1 MGMSKPTSARA
12 IGRSVG
18 LALSI
23 LFAALAPGSEAR
35 ATPRHG
41 IAMYGEPALPPDFVA
56 LPYVNAEAPKG
67 GAYIAGEPGSFDSLN
82 PWIVK
87 GRAPYGIGAH
97 TVETLMGRSLDEPF
111 SLYGLLAESVDT
123 DEARSWVEF
132 TLRPE
137 ARFSDGSPVTT
148 EDVIWSF
155 QTLGTVGH
163 PRYTGAWSKVAK
175 IEATGPRSVRIT
187 FKAPDRELA
196 LLMGLR
202 PVLKKAQWA
211 GRAFDE
217 TTMEPPIGTGPY
229 VVDRVDPGRSITFR
243 RNPDYWGK
251 ELPFNRGQHNFDTLR
266 YDYFGDP
273 TVIFEAFKAGDLNIW
288 RETNA
293 AKWVRNYDFPA
304 LASGQVVKSEIDNA
318 RPGGMTGFVMNTRRP
333 QFQDWRVRQA
343 LIEAFNFTFINQ
355 TMNDGAEPRID
366 SYFVHS
372 SLSGGNGPARP
383 EVAALLEPYKAE
395 LPPGTL
401 EGWTPPP
408 GNGQTSDRKALRR
421 AVALLAE
428 AGWTVEDGALRN
440 AQGQPFRLEFLL
452 ARGASDTATIVELY
466 SAPLKQLGITPV
478 VTAVD
483 SAEYLQRTTSFDF
496 DMAWMVRPM
505 SLSPGNEMLL
515 YFGSAAADQPGSR
528 NLAGIKSPAVDGL
541 IGQMLAARTPEAFTL
556 ATQALDRVLTAGRYV
571 VPVWYE
577 KTSRVAHS
585 RHLHYPSRVPLYGFW
600 PGFVPETWWHE
611 E

>member
-1 MGMSKPTSARA
+1 MGRVGQSKAVGRAARHA
-12 IGRSVG
+12 FGGLLLAAVLAGTG
-18 LALSI
+18 LA
-23 LFAALAPGSEAR
+23 APQQ
-35 ATPRHG
+35 G

-56 LPYVNAEAPKG
+56 LPYANPDAPKG
-67 GAYIAGEPGSFDSLN
+67 GSYIAGEPGSFDSLN

-111 SLYGLLAESVDT
+111 SLYGLLAESIET
-123 DEARSWVEF
+123 DDARSWVEF

-137 ARFSDGSPVTT
+137 ARFSDGSPVTV

-155 QTLGTVGH
+155 QTLGTLGH
-163 PRYTGAWSKVAK
+163 PRYTGAWSKVAG
-175 IEATGPRSVRIT
+175 IEATGPRKIRIT

-202 PVLKKAQWA
+202 PVLKKADWQD
-211 GRAFDE
+211 RAFDE
-217 TTMEPPIGTGPY
+217 TTLTPPIGSGPY

-251 ELPFNRGQHNFDTLR
+251 DLPFNRGLHNFDTLR
-266 YDYFGDP
+266 YEYFGDP

-293 AKWVRNYDFPA
+293 AKWARNYDFPA
-304 LASGQVVKSEIDNA
+304 LTSGEVVKSEIGNA
-318 RPGGMTGFVMNTRRP
+318 RPGGMTGFVINTRRP
-333 QFQDWRVRQA
+333 QFQDWRVREA
-343 LIEAFNFTFINQ
+343 LIGAFNFAYINQ

-372 SLSGGNGPARP
+372 SLAGGNGPAAP
-383 EVAALLEPYKAE
+383 EIAALLAPYKAE
-395 LPPGTL
+395 LLPGTL
-401 EGWTPPP
+401 DGWTPPA
-408 GNGQTSDRKALRR
+408 GNGQTSDRKALRASDR
-421 AVALLAE
+421 LLEE
-428 AGWTVEDGALRN
+428 AGWTVQDGELRD
-440 AQGQPFRLEFLL
+440 AEGKPFRLEFLL

-466 SAPLKQLGITPV
+466 SAPLKQLGITPI
-478 VTAVD
+478 VTSVD
-483 SAEYLQRTTSFDF
+483 SAEYLQRTNNFDF
-496 DMAWMVRPM
+496 DMAWMIRPM

-528 NLAGIKSPAVDGL
+528 NLAGIRSAAVDGL
-541 IGQMLAARTPEAFTL
+541 IGQMLAARGDEDFTR

-585 RHLHYPSRVPLYGFW
+585 RHLHYPSTLPLYGFW
-600 PGFVPETWWHE
+600 PGFVPETWWYE

>member
-1 MGMSKPTSARA
+1 MCKVTR
-12 IGRSVG
+12 GRSGNRILCLARRALLVV
-18 LALSI
+18 ALS
-23 LFAALAPGSEAR
+23 ASGAH
-35 ATPRHG
+35 ATPSHG
-41 IAMYGEPALPPDFVA
+41 IAMHGDPALPPDFVS
-56 LPYVNAEAPKG
+56 LPYANPDAPKG
-67 GAYIAGEPGSFDSLN
+67 GSYIAGEPGSFDSLN

-111 SLYGLLAESVDT
+111 SLYGLLAESIET
-123 DEARSWVEF
+123 DDARSWVEF

-137 ARFSDGSPVTT
+137 ARFSDGSPVTV

-155 QTLGTVGH
+155 QTLGTLGH
-163 PRYTGAWSKVAK
+163 PRYTGAWSKVAG
-175 IEATGPRSVRIT
+175 IEATGPRKIRIT

-202 PVLKKAQWA
+202 PVLKKADWQD
-211 GRAFDE
+211 RAFDE
-217 TTMEPPIGTGPY
+217 TTLTPPIGSGPY

-251 ELPFNRGQHNFDTLR
+251 DLPFNRGLHNFDTLR
-266 YDYFGDP
+266 YEYFGDP

-293 AKWVRNYDFPA
+293 AKWGRNYDFPA
-304 LASGQVVKSEIDNA
+304 LASGEVVKSEIGNA
-318 RPGGMTGFVMNTRRP
+318 RPGGMTGFVMNLRRP

-343 LIEAFNFTFINQ
+343 LIEAFNFSFINQ

-372 SLSGGNGPARP
+372 ALSGGNGPAAP
-383 EVAALLEPYKAE
+383 GVAALLEPYRAE

-401 EGWTPPP
+401 EGWAPPP

-421 AVALLAE
+421 AVALLEE
-428 AGWTVEDGALRN
+428 AGWSVQDGELRN
-440 AQGQPFRLEFLL
+440 AAGQPFRLEFLL

-466 SAPLKQLGITPV
+466 SVPLRQLGIIPA
-478 VTAVD
+478 VTSVD
-483 SAEYLQRTTSFDF
+483 SAEYLQRTNAFDF

-515 YFGSAAADQPGSR
+515 YFGSEAADQPGSR
-528 NLAGIKSPAVDGL
+528 NLAGIRSAAVDGL
-541 IGQMLAARTPEAFTL
+541 IGQMLSAGNTGDFTAATR
-556 ATQALDRVLTAGRYV
+556 ALDRVLTAGRYV

-585 RHLHYPSRVPLYGFW
+585 RHLHYPARVPLYGFW
-600 PGFVPETWWHE
+600 PGSVPETWWYE
-611 E
+611 D

>member
-1 MGMSKPTSARA
+1 MCKVTRGRTRDRLVRVVTGLMLLASLPAGHA
-12 IGRSVG
+12 I
-18 LALSI
+18 
-23 LFAALAPGSEAR
+23 AAPE
-35 ATPRHG
+35 HG
-41 IAMYGEPALPPDFVA
+41 IAMYGKPALPPDFVS
-56 LPYVNAEAPKG
+56 LPYANPDAPKG
-67 GAYIAGEPGSFDSLN
+67 GSYIAGEPGGFDSLN
-82 PWIVK
+82 PFIVK

-111 SLYGLLAESVDT
+111 TLYGLLAESVETDDT
-123 DEARSWVEF
+123 RSWVEF

-137 ARFSDGSPVTT
+137 ARFSDGSPVTV

-163 PRYTGAWSKVAK
+163 PRYTGAWSKVAR
-175 IEATGPRSVRIT
+175 IEATGPRKLRIT

-202 PVLKKAQWA
+202 PILKKAQWQ

-217 TTMEPPIGTGPY
+217 TSMVPPVGSGPY

-251 ELPFNRGQHNFDTLR
+251 DLPFNRGLNNFETLR
-266 YDYFGDP
+266 YEYFGDP

-293 AKWVRNYDFPA
+293 AKWARNYDFPA
-304 LASGQVVKSEIDNA
+304 IASGEVVKSEIDNA
-318 RPGGMTGFVMNTRRP
+318 RPGGMTGFVMNSRRP
-333 QFQDWRVRQA
+333 QFRDWRVREA
-343 LIEAFNFTFINQ
+343 LIEAFNFAYINQ

-372 SLSGGNGPARP
+372 ALSGGNGPATP
-383 EVAALLEPYKAE
+383 EVAALLKPYRAD
-395 LPPGTL
+395 LLPGTL
-401 EGWTPPP
+401 EGWQPPA
-408 GNGQTSDRKALRR
+408 GNGRTSDRKALRS
-421 AVALLAE
+421 AVSLLAE
-428 AGWTVEDGALRN
+428 AGWTVQDGKLRN
-440 AQGQPFRLEFLL
+440 AEGEPFRLEFLL
-452 ARGASDTATIVELY
+452 ARGAGDTATIATLY
-466 SAPLKQLGITPV
+466 SAPLAQLGITPV
-478 VTAVD
+478 VTSVD
-483 SAEYLQRTTSFDF
+483 GAEYLQRTMNFDF

-515 YFGSAAADQPGSR
+515 YFGSAAAGQPGSR
-528 NLAGIKSPAVDGL
+528 NLAGIASPAVDGL
-541 IGQMLAARTPEAFTL
+541 IGQMLAARDEGSFTRIV
-556 ATQALDRVLTAGRYV
+556 QALDRVLTAGRFV

-585 RHLHYPSRVPLYGFW
+585 RQLHYPARVPLYGFW
-600 PGFVPETWWHE
+600 PGFVPETWWYE
-611 E
+611 D